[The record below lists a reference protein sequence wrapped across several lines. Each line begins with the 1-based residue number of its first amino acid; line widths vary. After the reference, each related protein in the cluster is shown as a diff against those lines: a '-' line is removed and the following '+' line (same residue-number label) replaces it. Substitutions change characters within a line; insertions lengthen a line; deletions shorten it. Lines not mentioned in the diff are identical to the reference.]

1 MQNKI
6 KIVKLFDKFRERVI
20 YEVLIKI
27 IVGKEARFNMSE
39 IRFNTNRANPNRAN
53 HGSHTYTPRLDTIKS
68 MKAAIRNNM
77 AIARLEHPKDLPLIM
92 QAAIDT
98 HTQFQPT
105 RDPGEARSL
114 MFAERDRTGYQ
125 FPEQL
130 DKRTKGIIKAGGAVI
145 VLADKSGESGL
156 SDFWQRYYELKDQ
169 SSSESLEA

>member
-1 MQNKI
+1 MTNPE
-6 KIVKLFDKFRERVI
+6 RERVI
-20 YEVLIKI
+20 YEALIKI

-39 IRFNTNRANPNRAN
+39 IRFNINRANY
-53 HGSHTYTPRLDTIKS
+53 GSHTYMPRLDTIES

-77 AIARLEHPKDLPLIM
+77 AISRLEHPEDLPLSM

-105 RDPGEARSL
+105 RDPGETRSL

-130 DKRTKGIIKAGGAVI
+130 DERTKGIIKAGGAVI
-145 VLADKSGESGL
+145 VLANKSRESGL
-156 SDFWQRYYELKDQ
+156 SDFWQRYRELKDQ
-169 SSSESLEA
+169 SSPESPEA

>member
-1 MQNKI
+1 M
-6 KIVKLFDKFRERVI
+6 FDKFRERVI
-20 YEVLIKI
+20 YETLIRI

-39 IRFNTNRANPNRAN
+39 IRFNINRANY
-53 HGSHTYTPRLDTIKS
+53 GSHTYMPRLDTIES

-77 AIARLEHPKDLPLIM
+77 AISRLEHPEDLPLSM

-130 DKRTKGIIKAGGAVI
+130 DERTKDAIKAGGAVV
-145 VLADKSGESGL
+145 VLVMEDKESGL
-156 SDFWQRYYELKDQ
+156 SDFWKRYRELEEQ
-169 SSSESLEA
+169 SNSESSEA

>member
-1 MQNKI
+1 
-6 KIVKLFDKFRERVI
+6 
-20 YEVLIKI
+20 
-27 IVGKEARFNMSE
+27 MSE
-39 IRFNTNRANPNRAN
+39 IRFNTNRANY
-53 HGSHTYTPRLDTIKS
+53 GSHTYTPRLDTIES

-77 AIARLEHPKDLPLIM
+77 AIARLEHPEDLPFSM

-130 DKRTKGIIKAGGAVI
+130 DERTKGIIKAGGAVI
-145 VLADKSGESGL
+145 VLANKSRESGL
-156 SDFWQRYYELKDQ
+156 SDFWKRYRELEEQ
-169 SSSESLEA
+169 SNSESSEA